1 MQPKRKRYFK
11 KSRQKFRKEPFN
23 IGLDMRESNLYV
35 LNTQEKIARAKRAGN
50 ICLAEE
56 LAKELVQS
64 LEARAI
70 AVQTV
75 VSNKGIRSPGLSKES
90 LNTNEQ
96 YLEMADRLL
105 EVVEDPTRYKAT
117 PLDRIYIP
125 KPDGTKRPL
134 SIPSYLDRCLQALFK
149 LAIEPVTEEM
159 ADMSSYGF
167 RPIRNVSWAVGR
179 TQILLSNPLAKYRFV
194 VEIDIQGCFDNIDQ
208 TFLSHV
214 TPIIPKTILWEWFK
228 CGYIDR
234 ENRELYE
241 TDRGVPQGGIIS
253 PIFANLAL
261 DGLEK
266 YVRDKVVSA
275 KTGSIGVAFCRYADD
290 MIFTTTTY
298 NNALIALEAV
308 KEFLAIRGL
317 QVKEAKTRIVDMSL
331 PNSNFDFLGFNF
343 KKIYRRNRKRLV
355 VSIGIPL
362 KATRKFREKI
372 RDLTRKPMLFHVYI
386 DKLNSIIRGWANA
399 YRFAHNSMYVYR
411 GLRYWVW
418 KQTYK
423 KAYKFTKQ
431 RFDKAN
437 HTEIHK
443 RVMDSYFPRHGS
455 YDTWPQVRDKSGKL
469 HVLADISEI
478 KYINPV
484 FTNSAANPFILEDRE
499 IIDKVHLSLKRS
511 WKEVV
516 LERTCACC
524 GLCGRRI
531 DMNFIPYELHHIL
544 PKRFGGTDRPNN
556 MIVLCKTPCHVEV
569 SAAVTSRNVDDI
581 SKFISCGVLDI
592 PQDYLNDLIE
602 LSRSD

>member
-1 MQPKRKRYFK
+1 
-11 KSRQKFRKEPFN
+11 
-23 IGLDMRESNLYV
+23 MREANLYV

-50 ICLAEE
+50 IRLAEE
-56 LAKELVQS
+56 LADKLVQS

-75 VSNKGIRSPGLSKES
+75 VSNKGIKSPGLSKES

-96 YLEMADRLL
+96 YFDMINRLL
-105 EVVEDPTRYKAT
+105 EIVEDPRKYKAT

-125 KPDGTKRPL
+125 KPDGSKRPL
-134 SIPSYLDRCLQALFK
+134 SIPSYLDRCLQALYK

-167 RPIRNVSWAVGR
+167 RPIRNVSWAVGK
-179 TQILLSNPLAKYRFV
+179 TQILLSNPLAKYKFV

-208 TFLSHV
+208 TFLSFV
-214 TPIIPKTILWEWFK
+214 TPIIPRTILWEWFK

-234 ENRELYE
+234 QNKELFE
-241 TDRGVPQGGIIS
+241 TDRGVPQGRIIS

-266 YVRDKVVSA
+266 HVKERIIKA

-298 NNALIALEAV
+298 NNALLTLEAV
-308 KEFLAIRGL
+308 KEFLNIRGL
-317 QVKEAKTRIVDMSL
+317 KVKEAKTRIVDMSE

-362 KATRKFREKI
+362 KATRKLRGKI
-372 RDLTRKPMLFHVYI
+372 RELTRQRMLFHIYI

-399 YRFAHNSMYVYR
+399 YRFAHNSPYVYR
-411 GLRYWVW
+411 GLRYWIW

-423 KAYKFTKQ
+423 KAYKFTKI

-443 RVMDSYFPRHGS
+443 KVMNSYFS
-455 YDTWPQVRDKSGKL
+455 NYKTYNTWPQIKDNTGKL
-469 HVLADISEI
+469 HILTDISDI
-478 KYINPV
+478 KYVNPV
-484 FTNSAANPFILEDRE
+484 FTNSAANPFILEDRV
-499 IIDKVHLSLKRS
+499 IIDKVHLTLKRS
-511 WKEVV
+511 WKEVI

-544 PKRFGGTDRPNN
+544 PKRFGGTDKPNN
-556 MIVLCKTPCHVEV
+556 MIVLCKTPCHLEV
-569 SAAVTSRNVDDI
+569 STAVRSRNVNDI
-581 SKFISCGVLDI
+581 SKFIQCGILDI

-602 LSRSD
+602 LSRSE